1 MQLHACNHY
10 THYCDDFSPLHA
22 VTGASPPTD
31 LSAQPASPTSIR
43 ISWTPPVPEITVAGY
58 IINYQAEGDQDS
70 PIKNG
75 SVDIFAN
82 ATQHTLSDLQEGLW
96 YTITMV
102 AKSRSTVA
110 GPVRVTLSKFTN
122 PANMPMTMNF
132 IGCSERSWAY
142 REMMVTYLY
151 LC

>member
-1 MQLHACNHY
+1 M
-10 THYCDDFSPLHA
+10 TFPLHV

-75 SVDIFAN
+75 SVDVLAN

-110 GPVRVTLSKFTN
+110 GPVRVTLSKLTN
-122 PANMPMTMNF
+122 YSVNMPMAMNF
-132 IGCSERSWAY
+132 SGIGNELQWLLQRSWAY
-142 REMMVTYLY
+142 WEVTVTLLY

>member
-1 MQLHACNHY
+1 M
-10 THYCDDFSPLHA
+10 
-22 VTGASPPTD
+22 
-31 LSAQPASPTSIR
+31 
-43 ISWTPPVPEITVAGY
+43 AGY

-96 YTITMV
+96 FTITMV

-110 GPVRVTLSKFTN
+110 GPVRVTLSKFRNYTVIF
-122 PANMPMTMNF
+122 ANMPMTMNF
-132 IGCSERSWAY
+132 IGCSKRSWTY
-142 REMMVTYLY
+142 REMMVTLLY
-151 LC
+151 LCSFYL

>member
-1 MQLHACNHY
+1 M
-10 THYCDDFSPLHA
+10 
-22 VTGASPPTD
+22 
-31 LSAQPASPTSIR
+31 
-43 ISWTPPVPEITVAGY
+43 AGY
-58 IINYQAEGDQDS
+58 IVNYQAEGDQDS

-110 GPVRVTLSKFTN
+110 GPVRVTLSKLTN
-122 PANMPMTMNF
+122 YTVISRKYAHDD
-132 IGCSERSWAY
+132 ELHWLLQRSWAY
-142 REMMVTYLY
+142 QEMNQMVTLLY

>member
-1 MQLHACNHY
+1 M
-10 THYCDDFSPLHA
+10 
-22 VTGASPPTD
+22 
-31 LSAQPASPTSIR
+31 
-43 ISWTPPVPEITVAGY
+43 AGY

-75 SVDIFAN
+75 SVDILAN
-82 ATQHTLSDLQEGLW
+82 ATQHTLSDLHEGLW

-102 AKSRSTVA
+102 AKSHSTVA

-122 PANMPMTMNF
+122 YTVISRKYAHGN
-132 IGCSERSWAY
+132 ELLQRSWAY
-142 REMMVTYLY
+142 REMMVTLLY